1 MAHISFLSNI
11 FGLFP
16 QDRNTSAILFG
27 RHFMYGDVWL
37 FLFITADRTVVASRL
52 HNYLKTD
59 RTQTG
64 WSCFPSGEKG
74 GGGGGRTRL
83 IFAYMPTLP
92 NTTTISLSPVRVA
105 CVKRGRGKG
114 ILFPVFTFAFIFH
127 CCSFSPCWPLAFLIF
142 SPPL

>member
-16 QDRNTSAILFG
+16 QGRNTSAILFG
-27 RHFMYGDVWL
+27 THFMYGDVWL

-64 WSCFPSGEKG
+64 WSCFSSGEKG
-74 GGGGGRTRL
+74 GGGGEDSTNICIHANSPGYDNNLPVSRTG
-83 IFAYMPTLP
+83 
-92 NTTTISLSPVRVA
+92 SLR
-105 CVKRGRGKG
+105 
-114 ILFPVFTFAFIFH
+114 
-127 CCSFSPCWPLAFLIF
+127 
-142 SPPL
+142 